1 MNVVKCIWIKKTRL
15 NCRINVLILLH
26 PQPCTEAVFME
37 LFHEF
42 RDTLAPELVRLL
54 ASLQLSPAPP
64 GDLDA
69 ILKKDA
75 IYNAVGLAAFDLYDD
90 VSTAR

>member
-1 MNVVKCIWIKKTRL
+1 
-15 NCRINVLILLH
+15 
-26 PQPCTEAVFME
+26 ME

-42 RDTLAPELVRLL
+42 RNILAPELVRLL
-54 ASLQLSPAPP
+54 ASLQQQPIAPN
-64 GDLDA
+64 DLPA

-90 VSTAR
+90 VSLFLLNVLGALRCYKHFYFLYHTS